1 MKLCSECGAR
11 NADHSYLCVQCGAQ
25 LTAVSVDTEAEYT
38 GDTDQIP
45 PQNADSADDLL
56 ARASD
61 ALADARPRDAIE
73 YCHRA
78 LALEPTYTSAF
89 ALLGMACDEAGEL
102 EAALEAYNNVLRLEP
117 SRTAERQKVNLLKL
131 QILRGEQTATP
142 EQAQASWTQAS
153 WTKHAPLILA
163 AAAALL
169 VFVVG
174 AFFIVS
180 ARNAQRLG
188 DVEQAYEAAMA
199 AGNAA
204 MADGRYAKAESH
216 FGVAL
221 RAKADDA
228 AATTRL
234 DNAGKQKTQALA
246 SRTVQI
252 PKWLPS
258 KGPNPFRPVIVPPT
272 KENEPAATVPPVF
285 APSPVRP
292 SSLPRTVRGGSRYGP
307 RPVTPSGAS
316 GQAAG
321 AESEPPSPISPRGD
335 SQPVK
340 RPESATPSV
349 PAAAEERGPGEIT
362 IWSSDKP
369 TSPSKP
375 KPPAANP
382 VPLRD
387 KADQLKGQGRYEEA
401 SKAYGAAIEAYSQQ
415 LKSNPQSRAATQAAI
430 DTLKRKRQL
439 CDTQK

>member
-1 MKLCSECGAR
+1 MKLCSECGAS

-25 LTAVSVDTEAEYT
+25 LAAASEDAEADYT

-45 PQNADSADDLL
+45 PQSGDSAEDLV

-61 ALADARPRDAIE
+61 ALADAHPRDAIDT
-73 YCHRA
+73 CRRA
-78 LALEPTYTSAF
+78 LALEPSYISAF
-89 ALLGMACDEAGEL
+89 ALLGMAYEEAGEL
-102 EAALEAYNNVLRLEP
+102 EAALDAYNNVLRLDP
-117 SRTAERQKVNLLKL
+117 SRAAERQKVNLLKL
-131 QILRGEQTATP
+131 QILRGEQTASA
-142 EQAQASWTQAS
+142 EQTQAA

-163 AAAALL
+163 VAAAVL

-188 DVEQAYEAAMA
+188 GVEQAYEAAMA

-221 RAKADDA
+221 RAKPDDEA
-228 AATTRL
+228 ARTRL
-234 DNAGKQKTQALA
+234 DNAGKRKTEAQA
-246 SRTVQI
+246 SRTAQI

-272 KENEPAATVPPVF
+272 KENEPAATVAPLV

-292 SSLPRTVRGGSRYGP
+292 SSLPRTVIGNSRQGP
-307 RPVTPSGAS
+307 RTSPP
-316 GQAAG
+316 AG
-321 AESEPPSPISPRGD
+321 AEAEPPSPISPRPD

-340 RPESATPSV
+340 RPDTATPSA
-349 PAAAEERGPGEIT
+349 PGAEQEPGPGEIT

-369 TSPSKP
+369 TSPSKSGP
-375 KPPAANP
+375 PPAANP
-382 VPLRD
+382 VPLRE
-387 KADQLKGQGRYEEA
+387 KADQLKSQGHYKEA
-401 SKAYGAAIEAYSQQ
+401 SEAYGAAIEAYRQQ
-415 LKSNPQSRAATQAAI
+415 KKSNPQNRAAAEAAI
-430 DTLKRKRQL
+430 DTLTRKRQL
-439 CDTQK
+439 CDAQR